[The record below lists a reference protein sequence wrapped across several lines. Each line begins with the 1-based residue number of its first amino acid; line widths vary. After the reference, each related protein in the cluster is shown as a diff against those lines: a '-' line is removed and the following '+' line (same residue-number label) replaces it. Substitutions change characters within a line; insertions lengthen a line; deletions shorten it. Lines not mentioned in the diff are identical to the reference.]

1 MDDFVFLLLTL
12 SLCVAARFL
21 LPFLSTSRRRKQSA
35 GGDAVSLPPGPTYIP
50 LLTPILWLRRSA
62 FEVEPYLRLLRRNH
76 GPVFALRIT
85 SPPAVF
91 VADRRLAYEVLIRQG
106 AVFAD
111 RPSTNP
117 ATRLLSSDHHNI
129 SSASY
134 GLKWRLLRRNLTSGV
149 LHSARIR
156 RFAESRRWV
165 LGILL
170 QRLRARADAD
180 GGVVVVM
187 ESFQH
192 AMFCLLVLMCFGEKL
207 DEKAIGDIE
216 SMQRNLLKLVP
227 KLNVFAIFPQ
237 ITKIVFRNLWNRMIG
252 MRRRQEELFLPLI
265 QARRGLNRSTGQKE
279 EEEEERAYSYV
290 DSLLGVRLPED
301 GGERE
306 LNDSEMVSLCSEFMS
321 AGTDTT
327 ATALQWIMAHL
338 VREPRVQQKLFD
350 EIREVTGENHEVSEE
365 DVLQNRLPY
374 LKAVI
379 LEGLRRHPPGHFVL
393 PHIAAEDAVLE
404 GHLIPK
410 GAAVNFTVADMGWD
424 EEEWT
429 APMEFRPERFLAGG
443 EGEGVDLTG
452 SREIKMMPFGAGR
465 RMCPGMAL
473 ALLHLEYFVGNL
485 VKQFEWKAAVESEE
499 VDLTEMLEFTVVMK
513 HPLRARITPR
523 STTQTVRV

>member
-216 SMQRNLLKLVP
+216 SMQRNLLK
-227 KLNVFAIFPQ
+227 
-237 ITKIVFRNLWNRMIG
+237 MIG

>member
-12 SLCVAARFL
+12 SLCLAATFL
-21 LPFLSTSRRRKQSA
+21 LSFLSPSQRRKQTKQSA
-35 GGDAVSLPPGPTYIP
+35 GGAVLRLPPGPPYIP
-50 LLTPILWLRRSA
+50 LLSPFLWLRRSV
-62 FEVEPYLRLLRRNH
+62 FEVEPYLRRLRHDH

-85 SPPAVF
+85 SLPAVF
-91 VADRRLAYEVLIRQG
+91 VADRRMAYEALIRQG

-117 ATRLLSSDHHNI
+117 ANRLLSSNYHNI
-129 SSASY
+129 SSAFY
-134 GLKWRLLRRNLTSGV
+134 GPKWRLLRRNLTSGV

-170 QRLRARADAD
+170 RRLRARADAD

-216 SMQRNLLKLVP
+216 STQRNLIKLVP
-227 KLNVFAIFPQ
+227 KINVFAVFPR

-252 MRRRQEELFLPLI
+252 IRRRQEELFLPLI
-265 QARRGLNRSTGQKE
+265 QARRGSYGSTRQKE
-279 EEEEERAYSYV
+279 EEGAYSYV
-290 DSLLGVRLPED
+290 DSLLGVRLPVD

-306 LNDSEMVSLCSEFMS
+306 LDDSEMVSLCSEFMS

-350 EIREVTGENHEVSEE
+350 EIREVTGENDEVSEE
-365 DVLQNRLPY
+365 DVQQNRLPY

-393 PHIAAEDAVLE
+393 PHTVTEDAVLE

-410 GAAVNFTVADMGWD
+410 GAAVNFTVAEMGWD

-429 APMEFRPERFLAGG
+429 APLEFRPERFLAGG
-443 EGEGVDLTG
+443 EGEEVDLTG

-465 RMCPGMAL
+465 RICPGMAL

-485 VKQFEWKAAVESEE
+485 VKQFDWKAAAEGEE
-499 VDLTEMLEFTVVMK
+499 VDLSEMLELTVMMK

-523 STTQTVRV
+523 N

>member
-12 SLCVAARFL
+12 SLCLAATFL
-21 LPFLSTSRRRKQSA
+21 LSFLSPSQRRKQTKQSA
-35 GGDAVSLPPGPTYIP
+35 GGAVLRLPPGPPYIP
-50 LLTPILWLRRSA
+50 LLSPFLWLRRSV
-62 FEVEPYLRLLRRNH
+62 FEVEPYLRRLRHDH

-85 SPPAVF
+85 SLPAVF
-91 VADRRLAYEVLIRQG
+91 VADRRMAYEALIRQG

-111 RPSTNP
+111 RPLTNP
-117 ATRLLSSDHHNI
+117 ANRLLSSNYHNI
-129 SSASY
+129 SSAFY
-134 GLKWRLLRRNLTSGV
+134 GPKWRLLRRNLTSGV

-170 QRLRARADAD
+170 RRLRARADAD

-216 SMQRNLLKLVP
+216 STQRNLIKLVP
-227 KLNVFAIFPQ
+227 KINVFAVFPR

-252 MRRRQEELFLPLI
+252 IRRRQEELFLPLI
-265 QARRGLNRSTGQKE
+265 QARRGSYGSTRQKE
-279 EEEEERAYSYV
+279 EEGAYSYV
-290 DSLLGVRLPED
+290 DSLLGVRLPVD

-306 LNDSEMVSLCSEFMS
+306 LDDSEMVSLCSEFMS

-350 EIREVTGENHEVSEE
+350 EIREVTGENDEVSEE
-365 DVLQNRLPY
+365 DVQQNRLPY

-393 PHIAAEDAVLE
+393 PHTVTEDAVLE

-410 GAAVNFTVADMGWD
+410 GAAVNFTVAEMGWD

-429 APMEFRPERFLAGG
+429 APLEFRPERFLAGG
-443 EGEGVDLTG
+443 EGEEVDLTG

-465 RMCPGMAL
+465 RICPGMAL

-485 VKQFEWKAAVESEE
+485 VKQFDWKAAAEGEE
-499 VDLTEMLEFTVVMK
+499 VDLSEMLELTVMMK

-523 STTQTVRV
+523 N